1 VIFLAFI
8 WFLLAAVVTVYSAIK
23 LSTYADVIS
32 TKTAMGG
39 LLVGTLLL
47 AGATSL
53 PEVTTSLS
61 AVLIG
66 NNDIAIGNVL
76 GSTLFNLFILACF
89 DLYYRKKK
97 LFLHASKHHIYTAG
111 IGMLLTLLVMVSLLL
126 RIDYTILGLG
136 IDSLLIAG
144 IYLAKILILG
154 RLSKTDQPVTQPE
167 TPPLHSTDSSK
178 VTMSVKHAVIGFII
192 AAIIIMGAGTML
204 SISGD
209 QIAVITGLGSSFIGS
224 FLVAAATS
232 FPEAVAVFV
241 ALRLKNI
248 NLAMGSILGSNIF
261 NLFIISGSDVVYRD
275 GAILTTVSNSHLTTA
290 VSIFILSIITTWA
303 VLRKKTSSTFKYV
316 LPSLLVVVIYFV
328 TSYFIFINS

>member
-1 VIFLAFI
+1 MAFI
-8 WFLLAAVVTVYSAIK
+8 WFILAAVVTVYAAMK
-23 LSTYADVIS
+23 LSAYADVIS

-76 GSTLFNLFILACF
+76 GSNLFNIFILACF

-97 LFLHASKHHIYTAG
+97 LFLQASNDHLYTAG
-111 IGMLLTLLVMVSLLL
+111 LGLLLTLLVMVALTL

-136 IDSLLIAG
+136 IDSLLIVVIYGAG
-144 IYLAKILILG
+144 ILIIG
-154 RLSKTDQPVTQPE
+154 RLSKTDQVAPQTDDHIM
-167 TPPLHSTDSSK
+167 TPKESVESAL
-178 VTMSVKHAVIGFII
+178 SVKHAVIGFII
-192 AAIIIMGAGTML
+192 AAIVIMGAGTVL
-204 SISGD
+204 SIMGD

-224 FLVAAATS
+224 FLVAATTS
-232 FPEAVAVFV
+232 LPEAVSVLV

-261 NLFIISGSDVVYRD
+261 NMLILAGSDLIYRE
-275 GAILTTVSNSHLTTA
+275 GAIITTVSESHLTTA
-290 VSIFILSIITTWA
+290 IGVTILSVIMILA
-303 VLRKKTSSTFKYV
+303 VLMKKAASSFTYMM
-316 LPSLLVVVIYFV
+316 PSLLITVIYFV
-328 TSYFIFINS
+328 TSYLIFVNS

>member
-1 VIFLAFI
+1 MAFV
-8 WFLLAAVVTVYSAIK
+8 WFVLAAIVTVYAAMK

-76 GSTLFNLFILACF
+76 GSNLFNVFILACF

-97 LFLHASKHHIYTAG
+97 LFLQASNDHLYTAG
-111 IGMLLTLLVMVSLLL
+111 LGLLLTLLVMVALTL
-126 RIDYTILGLG
+126 RIDYTILGMG
-136 IDSLLIAG
+136 IDSILIVVIYIAG
-144 IYLAKILILG
+144 ISIIG
-154 RLSKTDQPVTQPE
+154 RLSKSDQSLPQAEEHVTA
-167 TPPLHSTDSSK
+167 TPAKESSEF
-178 VTMSVKHAVIGFII
+178 TMSVKHAVIGFII
-192 AAIIIMGAGTML
+192 AAIVIMGAGTVL
-204 SISGD
+204 SIMGD
-209 QIAVITGLGSSFIGS
+209 QIAVITGLGSSFVGS
-224 FLVAAATS
+224 FLVAATTS
-232 FPEAVAVFV
+232 LPEAVSVLV

-261 NLFIISGSDVVYRD
+261 NMLILAGSDLIYRE
-275 GAILTTVSNSHLTTA
+275 GAIITSVSDSHLTTA
-290 VSIFILSIITTWA
+290 IGVTILSVIAIWA
-303 VLRKKTSSTFKYV
+303 VLMKKATSTFKYV
-316 LPSLLVVVIYFV
+316 LPSLLVVIVYFV
-328 TSYFIFINS
+328 SSYLIFVNS